1 MTTTDYLTQL
11 IKDVETVR
19 TNLNA
24 QGVTTEPTETLTT
37 LAPKIGNIS
46 QDLSTT
52 IYMQLYDL
60 VECIEGHA
68 LYDANNYTEEKIN
81 KVDNL
86 LEILGRD

>member
-1 MTTTDYLTQL
+1 MTTADYLTQL
-11 IKDVETVR
+11 VKDVETVR

-24 QGVTTEPTETLTT
+24 QGVTTESTETLTT

-52 IYMQLYDL
+52 VYMQLYDL

-68 LYDANNYTEEKIN
+68 LYDANNYTEEEIN
-81 KVDNL
+81 K
-86 LEILGRD
+86 